1 MLPVVWSPRAM
12 LEERPMQT
20 DTPRCPVADVSRVR
34 ALAGQVM
41 ALASS
46 DRYEERRR
54 RWRDANERR
63 RPDRAPVWCRPAA
76 AWQELL
82 PPSALSCT
90 DPFCRQVEYTLRQH
104 LYKDWVGDDHIL
116 EPYWPVPAVFRH
128 DGQHL
133 WGLPTH
139 QSLGTTPDGGFSYF
153 HPVQTPEDYAR
164 ITVPAFSYDAAE
176 TASAADHLRD
186 LLGEA
191 MPVRIVGSPPV
202 GPHQNT
208 YLEQLRGMMPM
219 MEDLALRPELV
230 HQAMA
235 KFTEA
240 ALRAQRVAVEAGVL
254 TPNHHEPMTCSD
266 PLGEPPAPG
275 HAGLRHLWVS
285 ANSQEFDL
293 VSPEMHEEFLLSYQK
308 VLFQHYGAVQYGCC
322 ESLTT
327 KLPIVLRIPNLR
339 MVVCS
344 FWSDLDKVISACAGR
359 HTIMWRQSAAQV
371 TVNATLDEHRRHLEA
386 GLQRLRGHAYQIV
399 LRELQTLGGRPERL
413 RDWARLAIDLAQK
426 YA

>member
-1 MLPVVWSPRAM
+1 
-12 LEERPMQT
+12 MQT
-20 DTPRCPVADVSRVR
+20 DASRCPVADVSRVR
-34 ALAGQVM
+34 ELARQVM
-41 ALASS
+41 ELGCSE
-46 DRYEERRR
+46 RYEARRR

-76 AWQELL
+76 VWQEIL
-82 PPSALSCT
+82 PASALQCT
-90 DPFCRQVEYTLRQH
+90 DPLCRQVEYALRQH
-104 LYKDWVGDDHIL
+104 LYKDWVGDDHIVG
-116 EPYWPVPAVFRH
+116 PYWPVAAVFRH
-128 DGQHL
+128 RGQYL

-164 ITVPAFSYDAAE
+164 ITVPEFAYDADATAAAAE
-176 TASAADHLRD
+176 RMRD

-191 MPVRIVGSPPV
+191 MPVRIVGTPPV

-208 YLEQLRGMMPM
+208 YLEQLRGMQPM
-219 MEDLALRPELV
+219 LEDLALYPELV
-230 HQAMA
+230 HEAMA

-240 ALRAQRVAVEAGVL
+240 AIRAQRVAVEAGVL
-254 TPNHHEPMTCSD
+254 TPNHNEPMTCSD
-266 PLGEPPAPG
+266 PLGEPQGPI
-275 HAGLRHLWVS
+275 GLRHLWVS

-293 VSPEMHEEFLLSYQK
+293 VSPEMHEEFLLRYQK

-339 MVVCS
+339 VVVCS
-344 FWSDLDKVISACAGR
+344 FWTDLDRVVAAGAGR
-359 HTIMWRQSAAQV
+359 YTIMWRQSAAQV
-371 TVNATLDEHRRHLEA
+371 TVNATLDEHRRHLES
-386 GLQRLRGHAYQIV
+386 GLQRLRGHPYQIV
-399 LRELQTLGGRPERL
+399 LRELQTLHGRPERL
-413 RDWARLAIDLAQK
+413 RDWARLTIELAEE